1 MILLLFVLLIKFVL
15 VINQGIVPKSLEN
28 FGIRVKIIAKGKEA
42 TCTVKRLGVFS
53 DNESTLELKVGDT
66 FVFYISKGD

>member
-1 MILLLFVLLIKFVL
+1 LINL
-15 VINQGIVPKSLEN
+15 GIVPKSLEN